1 MFRKGGKGSGIPTG
15 KYINW

>member
-15 KYINW
+15 KYIN

>member
-15 KYINW
+15 EYIN

>member
-15 KYINW
+15 EYINW